1 MKHFISIMAVAT
13 ALVLS
18 GATGSA
24 STPAGA
30 LSAGSTALAHD
41 LLAHDLPPASWAAAD
56 SADALWRGARDAFSD
71 GEYDKAADLF
81 KRIHERYP
89 KSAYAGDS
97 YYWEAAAL
105 YYSTGSSQAQLKR
118 AVDLLQAQQAKYAD
132 ARTVKSGESRTLTTR
147 IRGLLAKNGDAASA
161 ATIATAASTASTAR
175 STGKATRAAVA
186 ATAST
191 VRSEAARASEARA
204 EAREPRATRASEA
217 RVEAREPRAGT
228 QSGCRSEED
237 DERVEA
243 LNALLQMNSDQ
254 AVPMLKKVLERR
266 DACSEVLRRKAPFLL
281 SQKRS
286 EEVADILLATA
297 KNDPDRE
304 TREQAVFW
312 LSQTSGDKAIGVL
325 VDILKTSNDEG
336 LQNNALFALS
346 QRNDA
351 RAQQAVRDYASR
363 ENAPQNVRE
372 QAVFWLGQRHSED
385 NAQFLKQLFAKT
397 ASDEAKQKVLFSLSQ
412 MSGFGNEQWILDQAV
427 NAKNDMEVRKQA
439 LFWASQSGG
448 VDVAKLGA
456 LYDRGQEYEFK
467 KQVIFALSQKGRSP
481 EAVDKL
487 IDIARNEKDKEL
499 RKDAIFWLGQSR
511 DPRAMKALQELIEK

>member
-1 MKHFISIMAVAT
+1 MKHSISIMAVAM
-13 ALVLS
+13 ALGLC

-24 STPAGA
+24 ATPVGA
-30 LSAGSTALAHD
+30 VSAGSAALAHD
-41 LLAHDLPPASWAAAD
+41 LLAHDLPPASWAVAD
-56 SADALWRGARDAFSD
+56 SADALWRSARDAFSD
-71 GEYDKAADLF
+71 GDYDKAADLF
-81 KRIHERYP
+81 KRIHERHP
-89 KSAYAGDS
+89 KSVYAGDAF
-97 YYWEAAAL
+97 YWEAAAL

-118 AVDLLQAQQAKYAD
+118 AVDLLQTQQSKYAS

-175 STGKATRAAVA
+175 STGNATRATLA
-186 ATAST
+186 ATASD

-204 EAREPRATRASEA
+204 EAREPRA
-217 RVEAREPRAGT
+217 GT
-228 QSGCRSEED
+228 QSGCRSEQD

-254 AVPMLKKVLERR
+254 AIPMLKKVLERR

-286 EEVADILLATA
+286 DEVADILLATA

-325 VDILKTSNDEG
+325 EDILKTSNDEG

-346 QRNDA
+346 QKSEA

-363 ENAPQNVRE
+363 ENAPHNVRE
-372 QAVFWLGQRHSED
+372 QAVFWLGQRHSDD
-385 NAQFLKQLFAKT
+385 NAQFLKQLFGKT
-397 ASDEAKQKVLFSLSQ
+397 TSDDAKQKILFSLSQ

-467 KQVIFALSQKGRSP
+467 KQVIFALSQKSRSS
-481 EAVDKL
+481 AALDKL

-499 RKDAIFWLGQSR
+499 RKDAIFWLGQSS